1 MQQKAQLDQQAMQ
14 NKAQI
19 ETVQAQ
25 ADIATQDRKTQ
36 AEALSGATGVLA
48 TIILNDPAFGAAALG
63 VLTLAGTPLEN
74 NASAGGTAAKAEFRD
89 SNDVTIVSGLTVGT
103 SGSDIII
110 TSTTVVSGQP
120 VRVTAAALTHG

>member
-1 MQQKAQLDQQAMQ
+1 MKLQMESQMQAQEMQQKAQLDQQAMQ

-19 ETVQAQ
+19 ETLQAQ

-36 AEALSGATGVLA
+36 AE
-48 TIILNDPAFGAAALG
+48 
-63 VLTLAGTPLEN
+63 
-74 NASAGGTAAKAEFRD
+74 AAKAEFRD

-103 SGSDIII
+103 SGSDITI
-110 TSTTVVSGQP
+110 TSTTAVSGQP